1 MTDAVAPPR
10 LLSERTKYQS
20 EVERGGRRGNIH
32 IIVGRFPRLGKQRMS
47 EQSNARDG
55 HWQMQRSGV
64 CSPHSADRDRG
75 TPLPRPPGGVPPPS
89 WSRNVNGAAAALS
102 SVPLRC
108 SQRLFLAGR
117 KEGSTTRTCTSSPS
131 HRTWQ
136 EHACE
141 SGIRKPRGVAGIGGL
156 LKSFDYQDD
165 PMVSSGAFLSDFIL
179 LFNT

>member
-1 MTDAVAPPR
+1 
-10 LLSERTKYQS
+10 
-20 EVERGGRRGNIH
+20 
-32 IIVGRFPRLGKQRMS
+32 MS

-117 KEGSTTRTCTSSPS
+117 KEGRKY
-131 HRTWQ
+131 
-136 EHACE
+136 HAHMHFFAFAQNL
-141 SGIRKPRGVAGIGGL
+141 AGARL
-156 LKSFDYQDD
+156 
-165 PMVSSGAFLSDFIL
+165 
-179 LFNT
+179 